1 MTLSTRLPAA
11 LVALSALAAIAL
23 PACNGDPNQV
33 ATNGI
38 PTTKKAQ
45 AKVAT
50 TRDHATK
57 TGAKTVT
64 KTTVKPP
71 SETTDATVAAGGVV
85 IQNFQYVDVVAKA
98 HQVTKVVNKDSAP
111 HTLTADDSSF
121 DTKSIDANA
130 TGEFTA
136 PGPGTYKI
144 HCTVHPFMTATLKV
158 IS

>member
-1 MTLSTRLPAA
+1 MTLSTRLSAA
-11 LVALSALAAIAL
+11 LIGLSAVAALML
-23 PACNGDPNQV
+23 PACNGDPTQV

-38 PTTKKAQ
+38 PPAKKAK
-45 AKVAT
+45 ASSTAT
-50 TRDHATK
+50 TASK
-57 TGAKTVT
+57 TEKPTT
-64 KTTVKPP
+64 KTTVKP
-71 SETTDATVAAGGVV
+71 SETTGPTVPAGGIV
-85 IQNFQYVDVVAKA
+85 IQNFQYEAVVAKA
-98 HQVTKVVNKDSAP
+98 HEVTKVVNKDAAP

-121 DTKSIDANA
+121 DTHSIDANA

>member
-11 LVALSALAAIAL
+11 LVALTALAAIAL
-23 PACNGDPNQV
+23 PACSGDAAQV

-38 PTTKKAQ
+38 PPTKKAK
-45 AKVAT
+45 ASNTAT
-50 TRDHATK
+50 TTMHKADT
-57 TGAKTVT
+57 TT
-64 KTTVKPP
+64 KTTVKPA
-71 SETTDATVAAGGVV
+71 ETTGLTIPAGGIV
-85 IQNFQYVDVVAKA
+85 IQNFQFQAMVAKA
-98 HQVTKVVNKDSAP
+98 HEVTKVVNKDSAP

-121 DTKSIDANA
+121 DTHSIDANA

>member
-1 MTLSTRLPAA
+1 MTLSTRLSAA
-11 LVALSALAAIAL
+11 LIGLSAVGALIL
-23 PACNGDPNQV
+23 PACNGDATQV

-38 PTTKKAQ
+38 PPTKKAQ
-45 AKVAT
+45 ASSTAT
-50 TRDHATK
+50 TTATK
-57 TGAKTVT
+57 TTTTEKPTT
-64 KTTVKPP
+64 KTTVKPSDTGVTIP
-71 SETTDATVAAGGVV
+71 AGGILIV
-85 IQNFQYVDVVAKA
+85 NFQYQDMVAKA
-98 HQVTKVVNKDSAP
+98 HQVTKVVNKDTAP